1 MTESDAP
8 EIYDAETTST
18 VFINNNHLDETLMS
32 NIQDIKGKV
41 TSKAF
46 CLNPLLIN
54 ALEIIDMLEHCL
66 QVSPSDEVKEYI
78 ENLE

>member
-32 NIQDIKGKV
+32 NIQDIKGK
-41 TSKAF
+41 AF

-54 ALEIIDMLEHCL
+54 ELEIIDMLEHCL

>member
-8 EIYDAETTST
+8 EIYDAETTSP

-32 NIQDIKGKV
+32 NIQDIKGK
-41 TSKAF
+41 AF
-46 CLNPLLIN
+46 CLNTLLIN